1 MLSGDEIHIVELLP
15 YATEGPAAPL
25 RCHVHTASL
34 SRDPDYEAVSYVWG
48 DPKQTTGIEIDGRD
62 VQISMNLATLLQRI
76 RHSNKKRGIWADQ
89 ICIDQGNVDEK
100 TAQVHMMGDVYSK
113 CRQCLI
119 WMGEIP
125 ESIPAS
131 DVEAAMHL
139 LKYMAT
145 PENIHAPSCLTSND
159 EFRKV
164 FKVLCEIHPHR
175 NSWWSRIWTVQEV
188 ILPRKK
194 TIIWGPQEL
203 PWELLSRAM
212 YTWTTRYIPHLN
224 DVLLDQDIKE
234 MNVLS
239 SNVVWINDGRKS
251 DLPSILAVKWRGRK
265 ATYSCDKVFGLR
277 GLIRHETELEFT
289 KRCTCESSAADV
301 YSAFTLDAIIAK
313 NSLQPLVLDPRLK
326 DDIATEHVPRWAMD
340 LKERFLSA
348 DILFYKV
355 WTNDNY
361 DACNGRALD
370 QSLLRS
376 TVMEQAGSTHI
387 LGVSG
392 VKVDKVQI
400 ISPEQC
406 AVPDSDL
413 KVSESLQAWYKLA
426 VANRLGTL
434 STSVRRE
441 TQEEFCRLVVG
452 DILESRGNE
461 ASYLM
466 PTKEVLEHVWRFVT
480 EGKQKPGEIWI
491 KQWHMPGQLFN
502 QVFFLTASGMMGL
515 GPWDTRVGDEV
526 WILNGANNPFVIRPR
541 HHFDT
546 DDGFDFVGC
555 AYVQGIMFGEW
566 LQQRMLSPKKVYL
579 H

>member
-1 MLSGDEIHIVELLP
+1 MLSGDEIHIFELLP

-76 RHSNKKRGIWADQ
+76 RHSNRKRDIWADQ

-131 DVEAAMHL
+131 DVEAAIHL
-139 LKYMAT
+139 LKFMAA
-145 PENIHAPSCLTSND
+145 PENINAPSYLTSND

-194 TIIWGPQEL
+194 TIIWGPHEL
-203 PWELLSRAM
+203 SWELLSRAM
-212 YTWTTRYIPHLN
+212 YTWTTRYIAPLN

-239 SNVVWINDGRKS
+239 SNVVWINDGRNT
-251 DLPSILAVKWRGRK
+251 DLPSILAVKW
-265 ATYSCDKVFGLR
+265 L
-277 GLIRHETELEFT
+277 
-289 KRCTCESSAADV
+289 
-301 YSAFTLDAIIAK
+301 
-313 NSLQPLVLDPRLK
+313 
-326 DDIATEHVPRWAMD
+326 
-340 LKERFLSA
+340 
-348 DILFYKV
+348 
-355 WTNDNY
+355 
-361 DACNGRALD
+361 
-370 QSLLRS
+370 
-376 TVMEQAGSTHI
+376 MEQAGSTHI

-413 KVSESLQAWYKLA
+413 KVSERLQAWYKLA
-426 VANRLGTL
+426 VANRLE
-434 STSVRRE
+434 STSVRPE

-461 ASYLM
+461 ASYSM

-480 EGKQKPGEIWI
+480 EGKRKPGEIWI
-491 KQWHMPGQLFN
+491 KQWHMPGQLFD

-546 DDGFDFVGC
+546 GDAFDSVGC

-566 LQQRMLSPKKVYL
+566 LRQRMLSPKKVYL